1 MEDVP
6 MTFLHK
12 LSKRLARLKAG
23 TLIAV
28 AAVSAAAA
36 FVGCELPISEPLPT
50 VSRLVVSPKTVTLT
64 PDESQDFMAVGFTA
78 AGDTAQVDVTWS
90 ATGGSVGDKG
100 TQHGRHYGWYKN
112 GMCGNYVVTAM
123 SHPGN
128 VSDAASVT
136 VTCPGTVA
144 SVSVTPPAASV
155 APGYALAF
163 GHRRVVEVGVEG
175 VVAAAV
181 VHDHRRQI
189 GAHVADQRHGARG
202 DGPDGRAGR
211 RADADPVPGDA
222 RVAGTRRGT
231 ELVEQPAVHR
241 PVELAEARGRDGGR
255 SGRGAARLG
264 LAAGALEARD
274 EVGDAP
280 LLAAGGGE
288 ALLCFLQAAPRDLEA

>member
-12 LSKRLARLKAG
+12 LSKRLARLKAE

-100 TQHGRHYGWYKN
+100 THHGRHYGWYKN

-144 SVSVTPPAASV
+144 AVSV
-155 APGYALAF
+155 APGQTVQLTAAALDAS
-163 GHRRVVEVGVEG
+163 GNVLSGWTTSWSSGNPAVAIVDGSGLVTG
-175 VVAAAV
+175 VAAGSATITATSGGQTGTAAV
-181 VHDHRRQI
+181 TVTGQ
-189 GAHVADQRHGARG
+189 
-202 DGPDGRAGR
+202 P
-211 RADADPVPGDA
+211 PVP
-222 RVAGTRRGT
+222 VA
-231 ELVEQPAVHR
+231 
-241 PVELAEARGRDGGR
+241 
-255 SGRGAARLG
+255 
-264 LAAGALEARD
+264 
-274 EVGDAP
+274 
-280 LLAAGGGE
+280 
-288 ALLCFLQAAPRDLEA
+288 